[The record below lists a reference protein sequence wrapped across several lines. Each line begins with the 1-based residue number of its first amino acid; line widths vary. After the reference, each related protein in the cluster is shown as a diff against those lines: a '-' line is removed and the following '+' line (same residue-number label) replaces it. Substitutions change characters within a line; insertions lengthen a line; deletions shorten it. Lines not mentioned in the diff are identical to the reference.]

1 MKANALRHRLK
12 SLRREAFT
20 QITTNFGT
28 LVQNATDGQTQAA
41 ATLQSLTQMKSS
53 ITGVSLNDELTQLTN
68 YQNLL
73 QASGRAVQAAN
84 DDITFLIQ
92 NVT

>member
-1 MKANALRHRLK
+1 
-12 SLRREAFT
+12 
-20 QITTNFGT
+20 
-28 LVQNATDGQTQAA
+28 
-41 ATLQSLTQMKSS
+41 MKSS
-53 ITGVSLNDELTQLTN
+53 ITGVSLNDQLTQLLQ

-84 DDITFLIQ
+84 DDITFLMQ